1 MPLIKGGALVEDDWV
16 SVGDGEPLP
25 ADRPVIVTLKR
36 WQGERGALG
45 GRNAPI
51 GVRLESA
58 DKAEAIAADLDRL
71 ALVAV
76 AFPTFRDG
84 RGFSTARL
92 LRERYGFKGEL
103 RAVGNVFRDQFLF
116 MHRCGFDAYE
126 VADAKEAEAFAAA
139 LASFSVVY
147 QRTGDGRTPATA
159 LRQLRRAAE

>member
-1 MPLIKGGALVEDDWV
+1 MPLIKGGALVADEWV
-16 SVGDGEPLP
+16 NVGDDEPLP
-25 ADRPVIVTLKR
+25 ADRPAIVTLKR
-36 WQGERGALG
+36 WQADRDALG

-58 DKAEAIAADLDRL
+58 ERAEALAADIGRL

-92 LRERYGFKGEL
+92 LRERYGFSAEL

-126 VADAKEAEAFAAA
+126 VADAREAEAFAAA
-139 LASFSVVY
+139 LVSFSVVY
-147 QRTGDGRTPATA
+147 QRTGDGRAPAAT
-159 LRQLRRAAE
+159 LRQVRRAAE

>member
-1 MPLIKGGALVEDDWV
+1 MPLIKGGALVADEWV
-16 SVGDGEPLP
+16 SVGDDEPLP
-25 ADRPVIVTLKR
+25 ADRPAIVSLKR
-36 WQGERGALG
+36 WQADRGALT
-45 GRNAPI
+45 GRNAPV
-51 GVRLESA
+51 GVRLASA
-58 DKAEAIAADLDRL
+58 ERAEAIAGDVGRL

-92 LRERYGFKGEL
+92 LRERYGFSGEL

-126 VADAKEAEAFAAA
+126 VADAREAEAFAAA